1 MVKVQYAG
9 FGFNLKGIGPVLRV
23 GVQFVGSGF
32 SLKGRCSKKSSKESP
47 TSLAIR
53 TIVMEIIKF
62 NFLCNHRT
70 QLNKLKILKTQKY
83 IISSSY

>member
-47 TSLAIR
+47 TSL
-53 TIVMEIIKF
+53 VVKNNCYGNYQVQF
-62 NFLCNHRT
+62 SL
-70 QLNKLKILKTQKY
+70 QSSLKNK
-83 IISSSY
+83 